1 MSLEK
6 NNQKNISR
14 DPEVTPE
21 KLLHSGKN
29 KETGMTLIVKTIT
42 RLTVG
47 LILLYGIYIVLHGH
61 ISPGGGFAGG
71 VIIALSFIHLMLAFG
86 REMALKKLSE
96 TWASIMES
104 LGAVMFLSI
113 AILGFLGGYF
123 FLNFFLNK
131 GIPFNL
137 FSAGII
143 PLCNIAICLKVG
155 AGLFAIFVALVL
167 FKGLEKK
174 Q

>member
-1 MSLEK
+1 MKNDKEK
-6 NNQKNISR
+6 
-14 DPEVTPE
+14 
-21 KLLHSGKN
+21 
-29 KETGMTLIVKTIT
+29 GMTLIVKTIT

-86 REMALKKLSE
+86 REVALQKLSE
-96 TWASIMES
+96 VWASILES
-104 LGAVMFLSI
+104 LGALMFLGI
-113 AILGFLGGYF
+113 AILGFVGGYF
-123 FLNFFLNK
+123 FLNFFSEK
-131 GIPFNL
+131 GKPFEL

-155 AGLFAIFVALVL
+155 AGLFAIFAALVL
-167 FKGLEKK
+167 FKGLGEKE
-174 Q
+174 

>member
-1 MSLEK
+1 MKE
-6 NNQKNISR
+6 
-14 DPEVTPE
+14 PE
-21 KLLHSGKN
+21 K
-29 KETGMTLIVKTIT
+29 GMTLIVKTIT

-61 ISPGGGFAGG
+61 LSPGGGFAGG

-86 REMALKKLSE
+86 KEVALKKLSE
-96 TWASIMES
+96 VRASFFES
-104 LGAVMFLSI
+104 LGALMFLSI

-123 FLNFFLNK
+123 FFNFFLQK
-131 GIPFNL
+131 GKPFEL

-143 PLCNIAICLKVG
+143 PLCNIAISLKVG

-167 FKGLEKK
+167 FKGLEKEE
-174 Q
+174 